1 MTGPASKNAA
11 MLPVRSLKKRADFLR
26 LRDCR
31 GASTKGFLLLSA
43 PSPAEKKGPA
53 DKTGRAGEGIARL
66 GITVTKKLGKAVTRN
81 RIKRRLR
88 AAGREVLAV
97 HGTRGHDYVLIA
109 RSAAEELPFAILLDD
124 LKQALVSPPVTKRP
138 AAGPGSMTRPPR
150 RSSRS
155 GPDKD

>member
-1 MTGPASKNAA
+1 M
-11 MLPVRSLKKRADFLR
+11 
-26 LRDCR
+26 
-31 GASTKGFLLLSA
+31 KGFLLLSA
-43 PSPAEKKGPA
+43 PAAAAKNVPAQIEG
-53 DKTGRAGEGIARL
+53 GAGEGIARL

-88 AAGREVLAV
+88 AAGREVLGR
-97 HGTRGHDYVLIA
+97 HGTPGHDYVLIA

-124 LKQALVSPPVTKRP
+124 LKQALVSPPVTKHP
-138 AAGPGSMTRPPR
+138 AAGPGSMKRRPR

>member
-26 LRDCR
+26 LRHCR
-31 GASTKGFLLLSA
+31 GASTKGFLMLSA
-43 PSPAEKKGPA
+43 PAPDE
-53 DKTGRAGEGIARL
+53 RASEGIARL

-88 AAGREVLAV
+88 AAGREVLAL
-97 HGTRGHDYVLIA
+97 HGAPGQDYVLIA

-138 AAGPGSMTRPPR
+138 EAGPGSRK
-150 RSSRS
+150 RSTRS
-155 GPDKD
+155 GPPTD